1 MATNNFAQTNRKN
14 KYVVL
19 FISFFLCLVIFA
31 LYWQTLHHKFV
42 FDDKWYIVENKT
54 VSQGLTLQGLRW
66 AFTLTEKEASY
77 FHPLTWLSHML
88 DVEIYGL
95 KPAGHHLT
103 NIILHCLNALLL
115 LQIFTRLTK
124 NIIASTIGA
133 LLFGSPPPK

>member
-19 FISFFLCLVIFA
+19 FISFSLCLVIFA

-66 AFTLTEKEASY
+66 AFTLT
-77 FHPLTWLSHML
+77 
-88 DVEIYGL
+88 D
-95 KPAGHHLT
+95 
-103 NIILHCLNALLL
+103 
-115 LQIFTRLTK
+115 
-124 NIIASTIGA
+124 GA
-133 LLFGSPPPK
+133 LRMLKLRRAEQSKAKSD